1 MWYHVYVWYF
11 LSPVDS
17 VPQDTHECCP
27 WGQSLTLQG
36 VDSLVPVHDSAKG
49 SNEMKTAVFILALA
63 GK

>member
-1 MWYHVYVWYF
+1 MLF
-11 LSPVDS
+11 LGCRVDS
-17 VPQDTHECCP
+17 VPQDTNERCS

-36 VDSLVPVHDSAKG
+36 VDSLAPVPDSAKG

>member
-1 MWYHVYVWYF
+1 MWYFFY
-11 LSPVDS
+11 PVDS
-17 VPQDTHECCP
+17 VPQDTNEFCS

-36 VDSLVPVHDSAKG
+36 VDSLAPVHDSAKG